1 MKKTL
6 WLYGALVFAG
16 GLIGGAL
23 TSVIFCRARVVAA
36 APAVTENQP
45 RADSAASRRIV
56 AASEFVLLDVAG
68 RPRAKIEVDGAG
80 QADFS
85 MYDRDNH
92 PRARIVVD
100 KLGAPSVQL
109 YDAADKLRI
118 SLDVSS
124 GGIPTV
130 RLLDSGSHTR
140 ALLGVD
146 ADGDAGLDFDAR
158 DGTVLRELP

>member
-23 TSVIFCRARVVAA
+23 TSMVFCRSRIVAA
-36 APAVTENQP
+36 APAVTE
-45 RADSAASRRIV
+45 DDVKAATAAPRRIV
-56 AASEFVLLDVAG
+56 AASEFVVLDSGG

-85 MYDRDNH
+85 MYDRNNH

-100 KLGAPSVQL
+100 KLGAPSVRL

-124 GGIPTV
+124 GGIPTI
-130 RLLDSGSHTR
+130 RLLDSGNHTR
-140 ALLGVD
+140 ELLGVD
-146 ADGDAGLDFDAR
+146 ANGDAGLDFYAR